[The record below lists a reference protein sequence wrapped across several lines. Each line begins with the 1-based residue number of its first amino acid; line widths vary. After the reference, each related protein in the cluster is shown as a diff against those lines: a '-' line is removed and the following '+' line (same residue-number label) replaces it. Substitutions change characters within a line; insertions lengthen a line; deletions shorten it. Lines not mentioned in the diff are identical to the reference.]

1 MPWYSGGVLVATTA
15 LGRVVGLENWKAI
28 QGDQILR
35 ALFNV
40 GRANAGMGLTDLSS
54 LTGLS
59 SGDTLKLCQ
68 ELVRD
73 GYVFDDGINN
83 VYRLTS
89 NGLDRVYSTQIS
101 IE

>member
-1 MPWYSGGVLVATTA
+1 MVATTA
-15 LGRVVGLENWKAI
+15 LGRVVGIENWKAI

-40 GRANAGMGLTDLSS
+40 GRANVGMNLAALSS

-59 SGDTLKLCQ
+59 PNDTLNLCKQ
-68 ELVRD
+68 LVQD
-73 GYVFDDGINN
+73 GHVFDDGINS
-83 VYRLTS
+83 VYRLTPS
-89 NGLDRVYSTQIS
+89 GLDRVYSTQIS

>member
-1 MPWYSGGVLVATTA
+1 MVVATTA
-15 LGRVVGLENWKAI
+15 LGRVVGIENWKAI

-40 GRANAGMGLTDLSS
+40 GRANAGMSLVDLSS

-59 SGDTLKLCQ
+59 PSDTLKLC
-68 ELVRD
+68 EDLVRD

-83 VYRLTS
+83 VYRLTP

>member
-1 MPWYSGGVLVATTA
+1 MVATTA
-15 LGRVVGLENWKAI
+15 LGRVVGIENWKAI

-40 GRANAGMGLTDLSS
+40 GRANAGMSLASLSS

-59 SGDTLKLCQ
+59 PNDTLKLCE
-68 ELVRD
+68 ELARD
-73 GYVFDDGINN
+73 GHIFDDGING

-89 NGLDRVYSTQIS
+89 SGLDRVYSTQIN

>member
-1 MPWYSGGVLVATTA
+1 MLVATTA
-15 LGRVVGLENWKAI
+15 LGRVVGIENWKAI

-35 ALFNV
+35 ALFNL
-40 GRANAGMGLTDLSS
+40 GRANAGMGLAALSS

-59 SGDTLKLCQ
+59 PNDTLKLCE
-68 ELVRD
+68 ELVRA
-73 GYVFDDGINN
+73 GYIFDDGING

-89 NGLDRVYSTQIS
+89 SGLDRVYSDQIH

>member
-1 MPWYSGGVLVATTA
+1 VVVATTA
-15 LGRVVGLENWKAI
+15 LGRVVGIENWKAI

-40 GRANAGMGLTDLSS
+40 GRANAGMSLVALSS
-54 LTGLS
+54 LTGL
-59 SGDTLKLCQ
+59 
-68 ELVRD
+68 D